1 MARNQQ
7 LRVLQALDMART
19 QLYHFMAIVIAGMGF
34 FTDAYDLFTISL
46 VADLIVHRYYPDGQ
60 TGNYISVLIN
70 AVSLSGTI
78 PGQLLF
84 GWLGDKMGRKRIY
97 GVTLLLM
104 VFCSL
109 ASGFTFGKS
118 TYKSVVVTLCFFR
131 FWLGVSIGGDYPLS
145 ATIMSEYAN
154 KRTRGAFMAAVFAMQ
169 GFGNVAAGLVGMIT
183 SKAFDNSS
191 PDNIDYVWR
200 IVLMFGA
207 VPALLTY
214 YWRTKMPET
223 ARYTALIAKDAK
235 MAASDMSAVL
245 NMHIP
250 PEEEDGINLTS
261 EDQYGLFS
269 SDFLHR
275 HGLHLLGTTVCWFI
289 LDVTF
294 YSLNMFMKDIF
305 TTVGL
310 LDGHHDQVC
319 KVNACQ
325 MARPPVTPGYRKSVN
340 LFKRTSDITGLHT
353 AIAAGC
359 TLPGYFFAVA
369 FIDRIGRI
377 KIQLLGF
384 TMMTAFQLCLAIPY
398 DKWLECNNN
407 KYGFAVLYGFIFF
420 FANFGPNTTTF
431 IVPAELFPARLRS
444 TCHGI
449 SGAVGKIGAVLGVC
463 AFSFLSCNF
472 RVLLFLLVGCNLV
485 GIVFTLLLPE
495 TKGKSL
501 EEITGETEEG
511 QTLDDEATVVNADD
525 GIHVVPV

>member
-7 LRVLQALDMART
+7 LRVLQALDVART
-19 QLYHFMAIVIAGMGF
+19 QLYHFMAIGIAGMGF
-34 FTDAYDLFTISL
+34 FTDAYDLFSLSL
-46 VADLIVHRYYPDGQ
+46 VVDLIGQRYY
-60 TGNYISVLIN
+60 TGGPIPTHISVYIN
-70 AVSLSGTI
+70 AAALCGTV
-78 PGQLLF
+78 PGQLVF

-118 TYKSVVVTLCFFR
+118 NYKSVVTTLCFFR

-154 KRTRGAFMAAVFAMQ
+154 KRTRGAFMSAVFAMQ
-169 GFGNVAAGLVGMIT
+169 GFGNVVAGLVGMIT
-183 SKAFDNSS
+183 SQAFKKSS
-191 PDNIDYVWR
+191 PDNIDFVWR
-200 IVLMFGA
+200 IVLIFGA

-214 YWRTKMPET
+214 YWRMKMPET
-223 ARYTALIAKDAK
+223 ARYTALIAKDAD
-235 MAASDMSAVL
+235 MAAADMSAVL
-245 NMHIP
+245 SMHIA
-250 PEEEDGINLTS
+250 PEEDSLGS
-261 EDQYGLFS
+261 HDQYGLFS
-269 SDFLHR
+269 SEFRQR

-294 YSLNMFMKDIF
+294 YSLNLCMKNIF

-310 LDGHHDQVC
+310 LEGHDDEVC
-319 KVNACQ
+319 KVNSCQ
-325 MARPPVTPGYRKSVN
+325 GASYHKADNP
-340 LFKRTSDITGLHT
+340 FQRTIDITAVHM

-369 FIDRIGRI
+369 FIDRIGRV

-384 TMMTAFQLCLAIPY
+384 TMMTVFQLCLAIPY
-398 DKWLECNNN
+398 YKWQECNHN
-407 KYGFAVLYGFIFF
+407 KYGFAVMYGLIFF

-431 IVPAELFPARLRS
+431 IFPAELFPARLRS

-449 SGAVGKIGAVLGVC
+449 SGAVGKIGAIFGVL
-463 AFSFLSCNF
+463 AFSVLRCRF
-472 RVLLFLLVGCNLV
+472 RTLLFVLVGCNLV

-501 EEITGETEEG
+501 EEITGEIEEG
-511 QTLDDEATVVNADD
+511 QPLDDAAAVVNAAD